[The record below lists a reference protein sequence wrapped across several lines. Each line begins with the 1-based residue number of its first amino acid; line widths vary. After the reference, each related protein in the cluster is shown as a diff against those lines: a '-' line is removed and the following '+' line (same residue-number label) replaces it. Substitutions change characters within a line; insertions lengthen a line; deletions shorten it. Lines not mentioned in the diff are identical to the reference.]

1 MTIILYYGHNAIDNV
16 EFINY
21 TVIVRAY
28 MRYEK
33 GHKDSTRLLILDVAS
48 KQFRKGGIEA
58 VGIAG
63 LMKEAGLTNGAFYSH
78 FKSKK
83 DLVDQTLIYIL
94 EEREELFSNS
104 IKQGFTLKE
113 IIHEYLSPKHRDRCE
128 QGCPLP
134 SLTAEIARLPKST
147 KNIVTEKIKG
157 MQNFISEQISDADP
171 EVRNQKAMAIVA
183 LMIGSLQLARVVTDN
198 KLSDDIL
205 KHATENVL
213 IIAGI

>member
-1 MTIILYYGHNAIDNV
+1 MIIILYYDRNATGNI
-16 EFINY
+16 EFINCL
-21 TVIVRAY
+21 VIVRAY

-33 GHKDSTRLLILDVAS
+33 GHKESTRLLILEVAS

-83 DLVDQTLIYIL
+83 DLVDQTLIYIM
-94 EEREELFSNS
+94 EEREELLKNS

-113 IIHEYLSPKHRDRCE
+113 IIHEYLSAKHRDKCE
-128 QGCPLP
+128 QGCLFP

-147 KNIVTEKIKG
+147 KNIVTEKIKD
-157 MQNFISEQISDADP
+157 MQNFISEQINESNP
-171 EVRNQKAMAIVA
+171 EVRNQKAIAIVA

-198 KLSDDIL
+198 KLSDNIL